1 MSIMEE
7 DGRSRKGADHQEEAV
22 HQEKETDHQIS

>member
-22 HQEKETDHQIS
+22 HQETDHQIS